1 MEIGRLNQRI
11 TFLEHRTKV
20 DSIGNHKVQWDEAF
34 SCWAAVSVKSSA
46 ENSDN
51 GTTKEVLSL
60 EFAVRQTPDTMRV
73 NPTTHKISFRGLT
86 YNIDS
91 ILPNYKSFDY
101 MKITAGTRKAGD
113 CDGFC

>member
-1 MEIGRLNQRI
+1 MEIGRLNRRI
-11 TFLEHRTKV
+11 TFLEHRIKV
-20 DSIGNHKVQWDEAF
+20 DSIGNHKAQWDEVF

-60 EFAVRQTPDTMRV
+60 EFTVRQTPDTMRI

-91 ILPNYKSFDY
+91 ILPNFLSLDY
-101 MKITAGTRKAGD
+101 IKITAGTRKAGD
-113 CDGFC
+113 CDDIC

>member
-1 MEIGRLNQRI
+1 MEIGKLNQRI
-11 TFLEHRTKV
+11 TILEYSTKI
-20 DSIGNHKVQWDEAF
+20 DNIGNHKAQWGEVF

-46 ENSDN
+46 ENADN
-51 GTTKEVLSL
+51 GTTKEILSL
-60 EFAVRQTPDTMRV
+60 EFTVRQTPDTIRV

-91 ILPNYKSFDY
+91 ILPNYRSLDY

-113 CDGFC
+113 CDDFC

>member
-11 TFLEHRTKV
+11 TFLEHCTKI
-20 DSIGNHKVQWDEAF
+20 DNIGNHKSWWDEVF

-60 EFAVRQTPDTMRV
+60 EFTVRQTPDAMRV

-91 ILPNYKSFDY
+91 ILPNYRSLDY

-113 CDGFC
+113 CDDIY

>member
-1 MEIGRLNQRI
+1 MEIGKLNQRI
-11 TFLEHRTKV
+11 TFLEHSTKI
-20 DSIGNHKVQWDEAF
+20 DNIGNHKAQWDEAF

-60 EFAVRQTPDTMRV
+60 EFTV
-73 NPTTHKISFRGLT
+73 
-86 YNIDS
+86 NIDS
-91 ILPNYKSFDY
+91 ILPNYKSLVY
-101 MKITAGTRKAGD
+101 MKITAGTRKTGD